1 MLSHLPCGVFNPH
14 TSPRDP
20 TALMTTASTANP
32 SPRMHSIFS
41 VSDIAILNNYKTRK
55 PK

>member
-1 MLSHLPCGVFNPH
+1 MLSHLPCGVLTPTPH
-14 TSPRDP
+14 PRDP
-20 TALMTTASTANP
+20 TALMTAASTANP